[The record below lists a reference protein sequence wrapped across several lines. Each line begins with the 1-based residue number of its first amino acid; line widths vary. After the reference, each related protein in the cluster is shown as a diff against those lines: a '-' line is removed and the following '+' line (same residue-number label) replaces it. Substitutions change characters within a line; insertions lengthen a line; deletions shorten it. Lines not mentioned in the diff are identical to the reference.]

1 MVLKILGVKMSFP
14 LKNKIKSKHSMK
26 WLSHHFC
33 SLLGQE
39 QESNAEKTA
48 MAWTKKNEGRGANR
62 STSQDK

>member
-1 MVLKILGVKMSFP
+1 
-14 LKNKIKSKHSMK
+14 MK